1 MPIDVLKIDR
11 AFVQAIGQEWGDSV
25 VQTILSLAHSLELD
39 VIAEGI
45 ETPEQL
51 ALLSVVRCEIGQ
63 GFLFTRPMPAADLV
77 ALFERPSWL
86 PSG

>member
-39 VIAEGI
+39 VIA
-45 ETPEQL
+45 
-51 ALLSVVRCEIGQ
+51 
-63 GFLFTRPMPAADLV
+63 
-77 ALFERPSWL
+77 
-86 PSG
+86 